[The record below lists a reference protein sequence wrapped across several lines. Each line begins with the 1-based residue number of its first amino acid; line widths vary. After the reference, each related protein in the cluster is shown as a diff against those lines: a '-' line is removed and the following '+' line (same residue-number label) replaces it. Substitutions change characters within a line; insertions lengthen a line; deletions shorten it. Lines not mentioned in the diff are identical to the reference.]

1 MTTQIARLTAHK
13 DLGALLSLTFFS
25 FPNSSV
31 TAHHNVAHAHDFDHP
46 NPLPKLHILS
56 PTSNY
61 ILNTSIRDATNGYLT
76 PGYQVTSFAI
86 QSMLQVGIWHSSK
99 SKSPDYMDFFSP
111 EENIAEGQTKV
122 LFVLEQK
129 FFFLESTIYYGK
141 FRKG

>member
-31 TAHHNVAHAHDFDHP
+31 TAHHNGAHTHDFDHP
-46 NPLPKLHILS
+46 IPLPKLHVFS
-56 PTSNY
+56 PKSNH
-61 ILNTSIRDATNGYLT
+61 ILNTSIKDATNGCLT
-76 PGYQVTSFAI
+76 PDYQVTNFAI
-86 QSMLQVGIWHSSK
+86 QSMLKVGIWHSSK

-111 EENIAEGQTKV
+111 EETQLRDKTEV

-141 FRKG
+141 FSKG